1 LGEIVWQP
9 GNRVYL
15 DTNLFIYAVE
25 EIVPYADQV
34 KPLLQAA
41 DRGEIELVTSL
52 LALTETLVM
61 PYRKEDDV
69 LVTTYRE
76 LFTRPHLGCLWR
88 NSTPLS
94 WSGQPDCAPRRTVCA
109 CPMPFPWQPQHWN
122 DATVF

>member
-1 LGEIVWQP
+1 MGEIVWQP

-34 KPLLQAA
+34 KPL
-41 DRGEIELVTSL
+41 
-52 LALTETLVM
+52 
-61 PYRKEDDV
+61 
-69 LVTTYRE
+69 TYWSQPIGSC
-76 LFTRPHLGCLWR
+76 LHVPHLGCLWR

-109 CPMPFPWQPQHWN
+109 CPMPFTWQPQHWN